1 MDNVYNGQEMK
12 LALQFEEMIMPSAY
26 VNTNFLTLAVFGR
39 LATISRYNRSRI
51 FIQASMGWAH
61 SPASK
66 HADVNWSISS
76 FTLSSYSRFSSS
88 LMNRSRPYALDPCH
102 IFGHFVKE
110 INGSVG
116 RKKKRCRWFCGTPFF
131 FKSPLIRV
139 KSMKFAILNLLNWI
153 LDRGRPITI
162 TGSPLWTPRHDIHQ
176 AQTAHCFEHHYRIYI
191 RHQHQHK
198 FDPAMWAT
206 TTERNQCFWTE
217 IRTANRILKIW
228 PWLLWPCPRCSESYS
243 IFFKNTM
250 FCQVWVRGIR
260 IYSKRLWMLMHQQP
274 DEFILYVKAFSQVVW
289 LSEICVLAGS
299 ICSQYQVWS

>member
-88 LMNRSRPYALDPCH
+88 LMNWSRPYTLDPCH

-116 RKKKRCRWFCGTPFF
+116 RKKKRWKWFCGTPFF
-131 FKSPLIRV
+131 FKSRPLIRM
-139 KSMKFAILNLLNWI
+139 KLMKFAILNLLNWF

-162 TGSPLWTPRHDIHQ
+162 TGSTLWTPRHDIHQ
-176 AQTAHCFEHHYRIYI
+176 AQTAHCLQHHQDI
-191 RHQHQHK
+191 HQA
-198 FDPAMWAT
+198 PASAQIWSADVGNNHWEESVFLNWNQDSWN
-206 TTERNQCFWTE
+206 TE
-217 IRTANRILKIW
+217 
-228 PWLLWPCPRCSESYS
+228 
-243 IFFKNTM
+243 
-250 FCQVWVRGIR
+250 
-260 IYSKRLWMLMHQQP
+260 
-274 DEFILYVKAFSQVVW
+274 D
-289 LSEICVLAGS
+289 
-299 ICSQYQVWS
+299 